1 MGRIIKTL
9 LSLSIC
15 LSLVV
20 SIPVFAADD
29 QEKTYDTVNVESVS
43 IDDFDYVSEILTYDE
58 MIQRYADNANI
69 SFEEALKFFPKT
81 RMASP
86 RATYR
91 ELQVTLNVATNYKPK
106 LAFYCETSQSSQYWG
121 IVSIYSV
128 QLIRS
133 YNGISKQF
141 SGYVNAWLR
150 TAAQVE
156 YVVNGDFYNNGTT
169 SGGFSVGGQGK
180 VNDKITGTFTAS
192 LSTSSNHFKYFYD
205 HVFHNFQ

>member
-86 RATYR
+86 RVYIP
-91 ELQVTLNVATNYKPK
+91 PK
-106 LAFYCETSQSSQYWG
+106 LR
-121 IVSIYSV
+121 
-128 QLIRS
+128 IRS
-133 YNGISKQF
+133 G
-141 SGYVNAWLR
+141 
-150 TAAQVE
+150 
-156 YVVNGDFYNNGTT
+156 GTERN
-169 SGGFSVGGQGK
+169 SAL
-180 VNDKITGTFTAS
+180 NCA
-192 LSTSSNHFKYFYD
+192 
-205 HVFHNFQ
+205 